1 LEEISI
7 MCGRLVISE
16 PDLSVFVEPFN
27 VQQVEPAEWQ
37 PHFNIAPTQL
47 APLITNEP
55 ERHLSLA
62 RFGLIPYWADDPRIA
77 NRLINARSESVA
89 RSKVFKPALQARR
102 GIIPASGYFEWR
114 ATAQGKQPVFIHDP
128 RGQAL
133 ALAALW
139 EQWRDPNGEL
149 IRSFAVITRSSE
161 GLLKDIHDRMPC
173 VLRPDDIEPW
183 LDSEA
188 PPLPQLASIL
198 QAAGNVD
205 HLALR
210 WVSALANSPR
220 NDGPECIAEAP
231 EPAAQRES
239 AAERQLA
246 LFEGI
251 EAAPR
256 RRRARTTR

>member
-1 LEEISI
+1 MASALN
-7 MCGRLVISE
+7 L
-16 PDLSVFVEPFN
+16 
-27 VQQVEPAEWQ
+27 
-37 PHFNIAPTQL
+37 APTQL

-55 ERHLSLA
+55 ERQLSLA

-77 NRLINARSESVA
+77 NRLINARSEGVA

-114 ATAQGKQPVFIHDP
+114 ATAHGKQPVFIHDP

-139 EQWRDPNGEL
+139 EQWRDPNGER
-149 IRSFAVITRSSE
+149 IRSFAVLTRSSE
-161 GLLKDIHDRMPC
+161 GFLKDIHNRMPC
-173 VLRPDDIEPW
+173 VLQPSDIESW
-183 LDSEA
+183 LDPEA
-188 PPLPQLASIL
+188 PPLPKLASIL
-198 QAAGNVD
+198 EAAGDVK
-205 HLALR
+205 HLTGR
-210 WVSALANSPR
+210 WVSPLANSPR

-231 EPAAQRES
+231 EPEAQPEP

-251 EAAPR
+251 AAAPR
-256 RRRARTTR
+256 PRRARTTR